1 MIKARDK
8 NGQGI
13 SEEELIGHVS
23 LLMWGSRDAVTNAI
37 VWTLFLLTQHPD
49 VYQDA
54 ISETEAILKGEAP
67 EIEQLGN
74 LPLLENIVKESLLL
88 FPPFPITHRV
98 TGRERELAGYTIP
111 VRTEIGM
118 SIYHTNR
125 MPELYEN
132 PKKFNPN
139 RWNSK
144 NPPPLLSFGM
154 GPHGCVE
161 FNSGWQELL
170 IILPTLIQRFRFQ
183 PKPRIIVN
191 GEVKVALTRCVHF
204 SYSSCIFQNKRTTTH
219 KKNLI
224 KR

>member
-74 LPLLENIVKESLLL
+74 LPLLENIVKKSLLL
-88 FPPFPITHRV
+88 F
-98 TGRERELAGYTIP
+98 Y
-111 VRTEIGM
+111 
-118 SIYHTNR
+118 
-125 MPELYEN
+125 
-132 PKKFNPN
+132 
-139 RWNSK
+139 
-144 NPPPLLSFGM
+144 LS
-154 GPHGCVE
+154 
-161 FNSGWQELL
+161 Q
-170 IILPTLIQRFRFQ
+170 
-183 PKPRIIVN
+183 
-191 GEVKVALTRCVHF
+191 
-204 SYSSCIFQNKRTTTH
+204 
-219 KKNLI
+219 
-224 KR
+224 